1 MNGHLA
7 LAAMRAP
14 RTALALPLASPIPGE
29 ITLGCVFGAALNH
42 PDEYGQLAAAMHAPP
57 YRQPPQRPVLYL
69 KPANTHCPDGS
80 AVALDPDIAQI
91 CVAPCV
97 ALVLGAPL
105 MRAGKGMGTG
115 VDAKTRTE
123 AEHAAE
129 AAILGYTL
137 AADLSVPHA
146 SFYRPAIRDKCRDGF
161 LPIGPC
167 VIPAGAVELAA
178 LTLSLSIAG
187 QPVLQVRP
195 RDLRRKAIELLLEI
209 SQFMHCAAGDVLLLG
224 PSQTRAFASPGAA
237 VSLEAAGL
245 GKLHFTLTRADAFAD
260 TGDRS

>member
-14 RTALALPLASPIPGE
+14 RTTLALPLAAPIQGE
-29 ITLGCVFGAALNH
+29 ITLGTVFGAALNH
-42 PDEYGQLAAAMHAPP
+42 PDEYGQLAAAMHAAP

-80 AVALDPDIAQI
+80 AVALDTDIAQI

-105 MRAGKGMGTG
+105 MRAGKGMG
-115 VDAKTRTE
+115 VDAKTRAE
-123 AEHAAE
+123 AEQAAE

-161 LPIGPC
+161 LPIGPR
-167 VIPAGAVELAA
+167 VIPAGTVELAA

-195 RDLRRKAIELLLEI
+195 RDLRRQAIELLLEI

-224 PSQTRAFASPGAA
+224 PSQTQAFASPGAT
-237 VSLEAAGL
+237 VSLEAAGFGEL
-245 GKLHFTLTRADAFAD
+245 RFTLTRADVLAD
-260 TGDRS
+260 TGGRS